1 MEFQDRTLRLSVLAV
16 AACVLLVAAAAWSA
30 PGPAVDQNKLFWSAP
45 VNIYVMHIN
54 DLNGNTVHD
63 PNEPFLAGGDPV
75 HNVVRPDLSCW
86 MASTSNLLV
95 YSGFA
100 NPYMNWLGAG
110 VPPDPNVSVW
120 GLWYWAAGPGARTV
134 DDGGWQDWGLAF
146 AGVPFLVPIRT
157 IPEFGG
163 TWFDGAGN
171 AANPITWCKARLDS
185 ECVPVG
191 LTCWFQAVGSTN
203 PLPPYEEAP
212 GPYNLQNAF
221 GYHAITLWD
230 IDTANLNLTITDSD
244 DIGILGGPPA
254 GQGPRVVPYQWN
266 GVKWVI
272 TPLYPGINA
281 EINYAVAIAGGGPSA
296 TEATTWGRIKGMYR

>member
-1 MEFQDRTLRLSVLAV
+1 MEFKSIASGWSVLAV
-16 AACVLLVAAAAWSA
+16 AACMLLLASAVWSA
-30 PGPAVDQNKLFWSAP
+30 PGPALDQNKLFWSVP
-45 VNIYVMHIN
+45 GKVYVLHFN

-63 PNEPFLAGGDPV
+63 PNEPFLPGGDAV

-110 VPPDPNVSVW
+110 VPPDPNMSVW
-120 GLWYWAAGPGARTV
+120 GLWYWAAGPGARTF
-134 DDGGWQDWGLAF
+134 DDGGWQDWGLSF

-163 TWFDGAGN
+163 NWFDGFGN
-171 AANPITWCKARLDS
+171 AVNPITWCKARLDS

-191 LTCWFQAVGSTN
+191 LTCWFQAADGTTPV
-203 PLPPYEEAP
+203 PPYEEAP
-212 GPYNLQNAF
+212 GPYNLQTSF

-254 GQGPRVVPYQWN
+254 GVGPRVVPYQWN
-266 GVKWVI
+266 GIKWII
-272 TPLYPGINA
+272 TPLYPGTNA